1 MTAKSSPPPRRARLL
16 FPTLSRWAISAA
28 LLLSAGAASATPSV
42 IHVPADYT
50 TIQDAIDNANSG
62 DTIVIADGTY
72 TGTGNV
78 DLDTGGTN
86 LTIQS
91 AHDAAHTIIDCGGS
105 SSSDGSGDHRGFII
119 QSGETVS
126 ITGLTVKNGYESS
139 DNGGGVYVVYSP
151 VTLTNCVFSSST
163 ANYGG
168 GVMVFSDHVSPV
180 TIARCAFL
188 GNSVSDSGGG
198 VYTDSGDGSTTLTN
212 CTFSA
217 NTAAFG
223 GGAYLE
229 NGSGGIA
236 ALTNGTLTGNTAT
249 YGSGVYSN
257 SGSSGGTTLTN
268 TIVYGNTTDQM
279 EGSGPCA
286 VVSCDITGALP
297 SGVTNTNGLS
307 ADPLFVSATDFH
319 LQPGSPCLAA
329 GTASGAPT
337 ADLDGTRRPAVPSIG
352 AYDIAAPITLQS
364 VTTAQADSSIIAGAT
379 DQFTATAHFSDGT
392 TADVTASATWTSGS
406 PALAT
411 VNAHGLVAGLA
422 PGTVFLTA
430 TYNGTASISAGMVVL
445 PAFAAF
451 AGSPRYDALWGNA
464 DGSYSVWSITAGG
477 GFAPHDFDAVPGFTA
492 RSLAMTP
499 NGHVHVL
506 LSASN
511 GTLHLSDTDM
521 AGLTATHNS
530 APTSTYG
537 PYAGWTALQVAAGS
551 DGTVRVLWT
560 RTDGQMALWKVRNDG
575 SFDHSE
581 YGPYPG
587 WSARFLSVA
596 PDSTVRV
603 VWTHT
608 GGQVAFWILDA
619 RGGFQHAEYGPYAG
633 WSPSALA
640 TGPDGLSHIAWNHT
654 GDGTVSLWQI
664 NDGGAFVYANIGP
677 YLNWSAGSLTVGADN
692 TLHLGWSQPDGTT
705 ALWNITGT
713 VSPAGSLLYGP
724 YTGWH
729 LQGLAAAP

>member
-1 MTAKSSPPPRRARLL
+1 MTAISSPPPRRARLL
-16 FPTLSRWAISAA
+16 FPTLSRWAISTA

-42 IHVPADYT
+42 IRVPADYT

-78 DLDTGGTN
+78 DLDTNGTN

-91 AHDAAHTIIDCGGS
+91 QNALNGVVIDCGGS
-105 SSSDGSGDHRGFII
+105 SSADHRGFNIH
-119 QSGETVS
+119 SGETVS
-126 ITGLTVKNGYESS
+126 ISGLTIKNGYESN

-151 VTLTNCVFSSST
+151 VTLTDCVFSSST
-163 ANYGG
+163 AVYGG
-168 GVMVFSDHVSPV
+168 GVMVFGNQSHPV

-188 GNSVSDSGGG
+188 GNSTPNSGGG

-212 CTFSA
+212 CAFSGNSA
-217 NTAAFG
+217 SYG

-229 NGSGGIA
+229 NTSGNGSA
-236 ALTNGTLTGNTAT
+236 ALTNSTLTGNTAT
-249 YGSGVYSN
+249 SGGGVYS
-257 SGSSGGTTLTN
+257 SSTGGTTLTN
-268 TIVYGNTTDQM
+268 DILYGNTTDQM
-279 EGSGPCA
+279 EGTGPCA
-286 VVSCDITGALP
+286 VVNCDITGALP
-297 SGVTNTNGLS
+297 AGMTSTSGLS

-337 ADLDGTRRPAVPSIG
+337 ADFDGTMRPAVPSIG
-352 AYDIAAPITLQS
+352 AYDIAPPVTLLS
-364 VTTAQADSSIIAGAT
+364 VTTAQAASSIIAGAT
-379 DQFTATAHFSDGT
+379 DQFTATAHFSDAT

-406 PALAT
+406 SATAT
-411 VNAHGLVAGLA
+411 VDAHGLAAGIA
-422 PGTVFLTA
+422 PGTVFVTA
-430 TYNGTASISAGMVVL
+430 TYNGTASSPAGLVVL

-451 AGSPRYDALWGNA
+451 AGSPSYDALWDNA
-464 DGSYSVWSITAGG
+464 DGSYSVWSIAAGG
-477 GFAPHDFDAVPGFTA
+477 GFAPHGFDAVPGFTA

-499 NGHVHVL
+499 NGHAHVL
-506 LSASN
+506 LSAAD
-511 GTLHLSDTDM
+511 GTMHLSDADM

-530 APTSTYG
+530 APEAAYG

-551 DGTVRVLWT
+551 DGVVRVLWT
-560 RTDGQMALWKVRNDG
+560 RTDGQMSLWKVRSDG
-575 SFDHSE
+575 SFDHSD

-608 GGQVAFWILDA
+608 SGQVAFWIMDA
-619 RGGFQHAEYGPYAG
+619 QGGFQHAEYGPYAG

-640 TGPDGLSHIAWNHT
+640 TGPDGLSHIAWNHA
-654 GDGTVSLWQI
+654 GDGAVSVWQVT
-664 NDGGAFVYANIGP
+664 DSGAFVYANVGP
-677 YLNWSAGSLTVGADN
+677 YPDWSAGSLTVGADN
-692 TLHLGWSQPDGTT
+692 TLHFGWSQPDGTT
-705 ALWNITGT
+705 ALWNVAGT
-713 VSPAGSLLYGP
+713 LSPAGSLLYGP
-724 YTGWH
+724 YTDWH